1 MNYNKL
7 KVVTLNVR
15 RCGDN
20 DEGPIIAF
28 FKLFDEKGRTST
40 LSGTKRRGDINNE
53 ETIGNTLCTALE
65 IIIRLNIIEILIKTD
80 RASETKEETWTENRD
95 HDGDVGSQKYG
106 NKTSHV
112 TSFIIYLLSFC
123 KVSVSVYMCVCVF
136 VKHTP
141 LLQDEQGSQLDQ
153 NCGRKN
159 CQNLQTV
166 KPGKKKKNKF
176 RLF

>member
-40 LSGTKRRGDINNE
+40 LSGTNRRGDINNE

-95 HDGDVGSQKYG
+95 HDRDVGSQKYG

-123 KVSVSVYMCVCVF
+123 KVSVSVYTCVC
-136 VKHTP
+136 
-141 LLQDEQGSQLDQ
+141 S
-153 NCGRKN
+153 
-159 CQNLQTV
+159 
-166 KPGKKKKNKF
+166 
-176 RLF
+176 